1 MALFY
6 QKQENMEVHNM
17 NQFEF
22 ESNINFSQKNITP
35 TISKRQKESNVML
48 EGIDLGDIMRQT
60 VMAEMRRIQMENGQS
75 MRRMEGS

>member
-6 QKQENMEVHNM
+6 YKQENMEVQNR

-35 TISKRQKESNVML
+35 TISKRQKESNMML
-48 EGIDLGDIMRQT
+48 DGIDLGDIMRQT

-75 MRRMEGS
+75 MQRMEGC

>member
-6 QKQENMEVHNM
+6 CKQENMEVQNR

-35 TISKRQKESNVML
+35 TISKRQKESNMML
-48 EGIDLGDIMRQT
+48 DGIDLGDIMRQT

-75 MRRMEGS
+75 MQRMEGC